1 MKLWRSGQD
10 AHLLEETHAG
20 EAWVSLPVKL
30 GHGQDHQHQ
39 DSVQPHLP
47 RNRNGPSRQRRR
59 ARRAAAR
66 QERAVEAT
74 VDQSD
79 PEKGFGTA
87 LESVDA
93 EEALAQAEE
102 NEVVTSKSGAEE
114 VPIEN
119 ESESADPVTIDDL
132 MAFLK
137 KSEAERLIEREKRN
151 KLYPPK

>member
-1 MKLWRSGQD
+1 M
-10 AHLLEETHAG
+10 
-20 EAWVSLPVKL
+20 
-30 GHGQDHQHQ
+30 
-39 DSVQPHLP
+39 
-47 RNRNGPSRQRRR
+47 
-59 ARRAAAR
+59 
-66 QERAVEAT
+66 EAT

-79 PEKGFGTA
+79 PEKGFETA

-102 NEVVTSKSGAEE
+102 NEEVTSKSGAEE
-114 VPIEN
+114 VPTEN
-119 ESESADPVTIDDL
+119 ESENADPVTIDDL